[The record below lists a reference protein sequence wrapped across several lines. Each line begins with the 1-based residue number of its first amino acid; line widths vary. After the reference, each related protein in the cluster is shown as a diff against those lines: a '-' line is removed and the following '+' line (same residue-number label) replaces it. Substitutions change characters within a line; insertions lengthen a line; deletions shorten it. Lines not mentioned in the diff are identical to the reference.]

1 MRSLFVLLTL
11 FCSQSLAVD
20 WGMKLD
26 IEKLVQQ
33 KVDEV
38 DNSICNLNEKIDS
51 LLKRIEQL
59 EKQLPQPNAFREQGL
74 PKAEKKSEPEKK
86 AKSKITVYTLFPDK
100 ATGKSSC
107 LWCDRLRADKLKEA
121 YEKQGW
127 EWIEIES
134 QSGTVPRFEV
144 CVKDKCYIKSGYFA
158 GEPAQRIA
166 AFHAFIKSL
175 LEQEW
180 TYDKP
185 DNYKSGWNYPGDIRE
200 HLQGPPHYADVA
212 GLTKEQCE
220 QLHDRLHNEITGAK

>member
-1 MRSLFVLLTL
+1 MRSLAVLLML
-11 FCSQSLAVD
+11 VCSQSLAVD

-26 IEKLVQQ
+26 LEKLVQQ

-38 DNSICNLNEKIDS
+38 DNSICNLNQKVES

-74 PKAEKKSEPEKK
+74 PKAEKKQEPEQKT
-86 AKSKITVYTLFPDK
+86 KSKITVYTK
-100 ATGKSSC
+100 KEGC
-107 LWCDRLRADKLKEA
+107 IWCDRLKSDKLKEA

-134 QSGTVPRFEV
+134 QSGSVPRFEI
-144 CVKDKCYIKSGYFA
+144 CVKDKCYVKNGYFK
-158 GEPAQRIA
+158 GEPPQRIA

-180 TYDKP
+180 TYDKA
-185 DNYKSGWNYPGDIRE
+185 DGYKSGWTYPGDIRE
-200 HLQGPPHYADVA
+200 HLQGPPHFADVA

-220 QLHDRLHNEITGAK
+220 QLHDRLHNEITGSR